1 MNIIKPKLFIIT
13 LFLLI
18 ISVFVTFIFIP
29 QPFKIQGGSCYQ
41 GIVVFFTNIIMIFCL
56 IMLSISFFLSFI
68 GRNKIALIISY
79 FSLFCWIFWAF
90 ASSIEYPTEGL
101 LYFSFFSFASF
112 FSVFYLVKAKEIRNQ
127 KEL

>member
-1 MNIIKPKLFIIT
+1 MNIIKPKLFVIT

-18 ISVFVTFIFIP
+18 ISAFVTFIFIP

-41 GIVVFFTNIIMIFCL
+41 GIAVFFTNIIMIFCL
-56 IMLSISFFLSFI
+56 MMLSISFFLAFI

-90 ASSIEYPTEGL
+90 VSSTKYPMQGL
-101 LYFSFFSFASF
+101 LYFSFFSFANFLSI
-112 FSVFYLVKAKEIRNQ
+112 FYLIKAKEVRNQ
-127 KEL
+127 KE